1 MEGKELNN
9 IWPVFGILELE
20 MNFDSTIC
28 VTCILCWHSGN
39 FQFAVQIQIWLSK
52 LHTLTTGRLYIQ
64 NSLVTAHFFMST
76 DAVAK

>member
-1 MEGKELNN
+1 MN
-9 IWPVFGILELE
+9 IWLALVGLEI
-20 MNFDSTIC
+20 NFDTFVS

-39 FQFAVQIQIWLSK
+39 FKFAVQIQIWLSK
-52 LHTLTTGRLYIQ
+52 LHILTTGRLYTQ